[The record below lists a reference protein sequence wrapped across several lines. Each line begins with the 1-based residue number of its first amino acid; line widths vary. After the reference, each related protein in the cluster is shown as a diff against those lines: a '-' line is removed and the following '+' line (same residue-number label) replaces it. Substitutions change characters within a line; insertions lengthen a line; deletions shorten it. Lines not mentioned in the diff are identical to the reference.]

1 MEPFALRTMTSS
13 GRTSLPSRLTAIDE
27 TTRAD
32 HYYLAEADRCF
43 CFGEY
48 FADQGWG
55 HSPTNQLIF
64 NYKCKP
70 TERSARL
77 RWKEQAIATIAAGL
91 KVAIARQEVERH
103 TWVPIPSS
111 KLPDH
116 PEYDD
121 RIAKTL
127 RRAFA
132 GYNADIRELFRQS
145 VSTNADHGSHSR
157 ITPESLLELL
167 ILDHDAWDRAPPR
180 SIILFDDVLTT
191 GKHFKACERR
201 LRGIDSTIAIA
212 GVFVARRALPRRI
225 DDLENLDAV

>member
-1 MEPFALRTMTSS
+1 MTNS
-13 GRTSLPSRLTAIDE
+13 GRTSLPNRLTAIDE
-27 TTRAD
+27 TTRGD

-48 FADQGWG
+48 FADQGFG

-70 TERSARL
+70 TEKSARL
-77 RWKEQAIATIAAGL
+77 RWKDQAIATIAAG
-91 KVAIARQEVERH
+91 VRDAIARQEVERH

-116 PEYDD
+116 AEYDD
-121 RIAKTL
+121 RIVKTL

-132 GYNADIRELFRQS
+132 GYDVDIRELLRQS
-145 VSTNADHGSHSR
+145 ANANADHGSNSR
-157 ITPESLLELL
+157 MTPECLFELL
-167 ILDHDAWDRAPPR
+167 NVDHGAWDRAPPR

-201 LRGIDSTIAIA
+201 LREINPTLSIV
-212 GVFVARRALPRRI
+212 GVFVARRALQRHI
-225 DDLENLDAV
+225 DDFEIRVIG

>member
-1 MEPFALRTMTSS
+1 MTSS

-32 HYYLAEADRCF
+32 HCYLAEADRCF

-70 TERSARL
+70 TEKSARL
-77 RWKEQAIATIAAGL
+77 RWKDQAIATIAAGL
-91 KVAIARQEVERH
+91 KGAVARPEIERH

-121 RIAKTL
+121 RIVKTL
-127 RRAFA
+127 RRAFT
-132 GYNADIRELFRQS
+132 GFDVDIRELLRQS
-145 VSTNADHGSHSR
+145 VSVNADHGSNSR
-157 ITPESLLELL
+157 MTPESLFELL
-167 ILDHDAWDRAPPR
+167 IVDHDAWDRAPPR

-201 LRGIDSTIAIA
+201 LREIDPSIAIA
-212 GVFVARRALPRRI
+212 GIFVARRALQRHI
-225 DDLENLDAV
+225 DHFENLDAI

>member
-1 MEPFALRTMTSS
+1 MTSS

-48 FADQGWG
+48 FANQGWG

-64 NYKCKP
+64 NYKCSP
-70 TERSARL
+70 TANSRRL
-77 RWKEQAIATIAAGL
+77 YWKEQAIETIAAGL
-91 KVAIARQEVERH
+91 KGTIARQEVERH

-121 RIAKTL
+121 RLVKTL

-132 GYNADIRELFRQS
+132 GFNVDIRELLRQS
-145 VSTNADHGSHSR
+145 LSANADHGSSSR
-157 ITPESLLELL
+157 MTPESLLELL
-167 ILDHDAWDRAPPR
+167 IVDHHAWNRAPPR
-180 SIILFDDVLTT
+180 STSCSMT
-191 GKHFKACERR
+191 
-201 LRGIDSTIAIA
+201 S
-212 GVFVARRALPRRI
+212 
-225 DDLENLDAV
+225 

>member
-1 MEPFALRTMTSS
+1 MTSS

-27 TTRAD
+27 TTRGD

-70 TERSARL
+70 TEKSARL
-77 RWKEQAIATIAAGL
+77 YWKERAIATIAAGL
-91 KVAIARQEVERH
+91 KGAVARQEVERH
-103 TWVPIPSS
+103 TWVPIPNS

-121 RIAKTL
+121 RIVKTL

-132 GYNADIRELFRQS
+132 GYNVDIRELLRQS
-145 VSTNADHGSHSR
+145 VSTNADHGSNSR
-157 ITPESLLELL
+157 MTPESLLELL
-167 ILDHDAWDRAPPR
+167 IVDNDAWDRAPPR

-191 GKHFKACERR
+191 GKHFNACERR
-201 LRGIDSTIAIA
+201 LREIDATIAVA
-212 GVFVARRALPRRI
+212 GIFVARRALPRPI
-225 DDLENLDAV
+225 DDFENLDAI

>member
-1 MEPFALRTMTSS
+1 MTSS

-27 TTRAD
+27 TTRGD

-48 FADQGWG
+48 FADQGWEHG
-55 HSPTNQLIF
+55 PTNQLIF
-64 NYKCKP
+64 NYKCRP
-70 TERSARL
+70 TENSRRL
-77 RWKEQAIATIAAGL
+77 YWKEQAIATIAAGL
-91 KVAIARQEVERH
+91 KGAFPRQEVERH

-132 GYNADIRELFRQS
+132 GYDVDIRELLRQS
-145 VSTNADHGSHSR
+145 VSADADHGSNSR
-157 ITPESLLELL
+157 MTPESLLELL
-167 ILDHDAWDRAPPR
+167 IIDHEAWDRAPPR

-191 GKHFKACERR
+191 GKHFKSCERR
-201 LRGIDSTIAIA
+201 LREMDPTVAIA
-212 GVFVARRALPRRI
+212 GVFVARRALPRPI
-225 DDLENLDAV
+225 NDFENPDAI

>member
-1 MEPFALRTMTSS
+1 MTSS

-70 TERSARL
+70 TEKSARL
-77 RWKEQAIATIAAGL
+77 RWKEQAIAIVAAGL
-91 KVAIARQEVERH
+91 KAAIARPEVERH

-116 PEYDD
+116 PECDD
-121 RIAKTL
+121 RIMKTL

-132 GYNADIRELFRQS
+132 GYNADIRDLFRQS
-145 VSTNADHGSHSR
+145 VSTDADHGSTSR
-157 ITPESLLELL
+157 MTPDSLLELL
-167 ILDHDAWDRAPPR
+167 IVDHDAWRRAPPR
-180 SIILFDDVLTT
+180 SIVLFDDVLTT

-201 LRGIDSTIAIA
+201 LREIDPTIPIA
-212 GVFVARRALPRRI
+212 GVFVARRALPRPT
-225 DDLENLDAV
+225 DDFEKLDAI

>member
-1 MEPFALRTMTSS
+1 MLGTPITSS
-13 GRTSLPSRLTAIDE
+13 YPPEAIDE

-32 HYYLAEADRCF
+32 HYYLAEPDRCF

-70 TERSARL
+70 TEKSGRL
-77 RWKEQAIATIAAGL
+77 FWKEQAIATIASGL
-91 KVAIARQEVERH
+91 KGAIARQEVERH

-121 RIAKTL
+121 RIVKTL

-132 GYNADIRELFRQS
+132 GYNVDIRES
-145 VSTNADHGSHSR
+145 ANADHGSSSR
-157 ITPESLLELL
+157 MTPESLLEY
-167 ILDHDAWDRAPPR
+167 
-180 SIILFDDVLTT
+180 
-191 GKHFKACERR
+191 
-201 LRGIDSTIAIA
+201 
-212 GVFVARRALPRRI
+212 
-225 DDLENLDAV
+225 

>member
-1 MEPFALRTMTSS
+1 MTNS

-27 TTRAD
+27 TTRQD

-70 TERSARL
+70 TEKSARL
-77 RWKEQAIATIAAGL
+77 RWKDQAIATIAAGL
-91 KVAIARQEVERH
+91 KDAIARQEVERH

-111 KLPDH
+111 KLPEH

-121 RIAKTL
+121 RIVKTL

-132 GYNADIRELFRQS
+132 AYTVDIRELLRQS
-145 VSTNADHGSHSR
+145 VSAIADHGSNSR
-157 ITPESLLELL
+157 MTPETLFELL
-167 ILDHDAWDRAPPR
+167 NVDHDAWDRAPPR

-191 GKHFKACERR
+191 GKHFKACEGR
-201 LRGIDSTIAIA
+201 LREIDPSIAIA
-212 GVFVARRALPRRI
+212 GVFVARRALQRHI
-225 DDLENLDAV
+225 DDGGWS

>member
-1 MEPFALRTMTSS
+1 MTSS

-32 HYYLAEADRCF
+32 HYYPAEADRCF

-55 HSPTNQLIF
+55 HGPTNQLIF
-64 NYKCKP
+64 NYKCNP
-70 TERSARL
+70 TEKSARL
-77 RWKEQAIATIAAGL
+77 RWKQQAIATIAAGL
-91 KVAIARQEVERH
+91 KAAIARPEVERH

-116 PEYDD
+116 LEYDE
-121 RIAKTL
+121 RIVKTL
-127 RRAFA
+127 RRAFV
-132 GYNADIRELFRQS
+132 GYNVDIRELLRQS
-145 VSTNADHGSHSR
+145 VSTDADHGSNSR
-157 ITPESLLELL
+157 MTPEGLLELL
-167 ILDHDAWDRAPPR
+167 IVDRDAWDRAPPR

-201 LRGIDSTIAIA
+201 LRDIDPTIAIA

-225 DDLENLDAV
+225 DTFENLDGEGCAIQRR

>member
-1 MEPFALRTMTSS
+1 MTRS

-27 TTRAD
+27 TTRGD

-64 NYKCKP
+64 NYKCRP
-70 TERSARL
+70 TENSGRL
-77 RWKEQAIATIAAGL
+77 YWKEQAIATIAAGL
-91 KVAIARQEVERH
+91 RSAIARQEVERH
-103 TWVPIPSS
+103 TWVSIPSS

-121 RIAKTL
+121 RIVQTL
-127 RRAFA
+127 RRAFE
-132 GYNADIRELFRQS
+132 GYNADIRELLRQS
-145 VSTNADHGSHSR
+145 VSAGADHGSNSR
-157 ITPESLLELL
+157 ITPEGLFELL
-167 ILDHDAWDRAPPR
+167 VVDREAWERAPPR

-201 LRGIDSTIAIA
+201 LRQIDPTIPIA
-212 GVFVARRALPRRI
+212 GIFLARRALPRHI
-225 DDLENLDAV
+225 DHFVTTL

>member
-1 MEPFALRTMTSS
+1 MTSS

-27 TTRAD
+27 TTRGD

-70 TERSARL
+70 TEKSARL
-77 RWKEQAIATIAAGL
+77 RWKEQAIATIAVGL
-91 KVAIARQEVERH
+91 KAAIAPQEVGRH

-121 RIAKTL
+121 RILKTL

-132 GYNADIRELFRQS
+132 GYDADIRELFRQS
-145 VSTNADHGSHSR
+145 VSTDADHGSNSR

-167 ILDHDAWDRAPPR
+167 IVDHDAWNRAPPR
-180 SIILFDDVLTT
+180 SIVLFDDVLTT

-201 LRGIDSTIAIA
+201 LREIDPTIAIA

-225 DDLENLDAV
+225 DGFENLDAKHVKV

>member
-1 MEPFALRTMTSS
+1 MTSS

-27 TTRAD
+27 TTRGD
-32 HYYLAEADRCF
+32 HYYLAEGDRCF

-55 HSPTNQLIF
+55 RCPTNQLIF

-70 TERSARL
+70 TEKSGRL
-77 RWKEQAIATIAAGL
+77 FWKEQAIATIAAGL
-91 KVAIARQEVERH
+91 KGAIARQEVERH

-121 RIAKTL
+121 RIVKTL
-127 RRAFA
+127 RSAFA
-132 GYNADIRELFRQS
+132 GYDVDIRELLRQS
-145 VSTNADHGSHSR
+145 MSANADHDSNSR
-157 ITPESLLELL
+157 MTPESLLELL
-167 ILDHDAWDRAPPR
+167 VIDHDAWNRAPPR

-191 GKHFKACERR
+191 GEAFQGLPATIARDQPDHRDCRG
-201 LRGIDSTIAIA
+201 LRGQA
-212 GVFVARRALPRRI
+212 GVTAPDGRL
-225 DDLENLDAV
+225 

>member
-1 MEPFALRTMTSS
+1 MTSS

-32 HYYLAEADRCF
+32 HYYLAEGDWCF

-70 TERSARL
+70 NEKSARL
-77 RWKEQAIATIAAGL
+77 YWKEQAIATIAAGL
-91 KVAIARQEVERH
+91 KGAIARQEVERH
-103 TWVPIPSS
+103 TWDRVPPC
-111 KLPDH
+111 
-116 PEYDD
+116 
-121 RIAKTL
+121 
-127 RRAFA
+127 
-132 GYNADIRELFRQS
+132 
-145 VSTNADHGSHSR
+145 
-157 ITPESLLELL
+157 
-167 ILDHDAWDRAPPR
+167 

-201 LRGIDSTIAIA
+201 LREIDPTIAIA
-212 GVFVARRALPRRI
+212 GVFVARRALPRPI
-225 DDLENLDAV
+225 DDFENLDSI